1 MLLALWWGG
10 GMEGM
15 CWGIRV
21 AIRSIGMRGS
31 GGRGSEISGEL
42 EMGSRWVW
50 GFVLVGVNKWIDVGG
65 CTDVYFSKSRC
76 RLDLI

>member
-21 AIRSIGMRGS
+21 AIRSIGMRGR
-31 GGRGSEISGEL
+31 GGRGCEISGEL
-42 EMGSRWVW
+42 GLF
-50 GFVLVGVNKWIDVGG
+50 GL
-65 CTDVYFSKSRC
+65 C
-76 RLDLI
+76 